1 MADITINGMTMEYD
15 VIAFKMDKRLKSM
28 VEAAHPEASEQAKL
42 DAYVLLHKQEFGK
55 DFMSF

>member
-1 MADITINGMTMEYD
+1 
-15 VIAFKMDKRLKSM
+15 